1 MILIFIIIMFHFSIN
16 FENYFLFFN
25 ILKEKQKNKNNEQS
39 NKDSVN
45 ELKIQ
50 KGETLGA
57 FSK

>member
-1 MILIFIIIMFHFSIN
+1 MFHFSIN

-57 FSK
+57 LSK